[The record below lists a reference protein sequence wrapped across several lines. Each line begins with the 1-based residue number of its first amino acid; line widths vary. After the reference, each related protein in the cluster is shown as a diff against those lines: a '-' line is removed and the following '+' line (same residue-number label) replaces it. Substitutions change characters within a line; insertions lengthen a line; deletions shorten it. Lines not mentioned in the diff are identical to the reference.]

1 MACNCTADLR
11 ADIIKRFFGV
21 EARRT
26 EFAQELIRIV
36 ECQQTMMSRDL
47 QEWFR
52 IWFRFSDVM
61 FEEFLACVM
70 KRQTTMSKELQQ
82 VIRSRYFPTSQQM
95 ANDFIRVVLCSCCP
109 TMCGTDVNIIG
120 ISDSFTVDGWYL
132 QVDASNLVYME
143 SGVVTQTVPCSSGI
157 ADYGH
162 TDGVSGGFENPH
174 YFSGVW
180 ESLLEVVIKDPV
192 GTAYD
197 FFLYGLD
204 SYPWGAATSEVQV
217 STDNGATWN
226 TAISGGAPSSAGIT
240 GTYDTGTINF
250 VYRAVVTLEDGCVFT
265 DPVSGFLCSPI
276 DEIYFAFVVPSAIDV
291 GGFAVIF
298 ATAVIPPNM
307 TINLQ
312 KSLDGGT
319 TWSDANLNVPAASF
333 DGLTQITTGEP
344 VGALFDVR
352 LQLVNNTSGCTY
364 YSDSAPVIV

>member
-120 ISDSFTVDGWYL
+120 ISDSFT
-132 QVDASNLVYME
+132 A
-143 SGVVTQTVPCSSGI
+143 
-157 ADYGH
+157 
-162 TDGVSGGFENPH
+162 GF
-174 YFSGVW
+174 VA
-180 ESLLEVVIKDPV
+180 SLLQGKSI
-192 GTAYD
+192 
-197 FFLYGLD
+197 
-204 SYPWGAATSEVQV
+204 SE
-217 STDNGATWN
+217 AH
-226 TAISGGAPSSAGIT
+226 
-240 GTYDTGTINF
+240 
-250 VYRAVVTLEDGCVFT
+250 
-265 DPVSGFLCSPI
+265 
-276 DEIYFAFVVPSAIDV
+276 
-291 GGFAVIF
+291 
-298 ATAVIPPNM
+298 ATAVEVSAYVC
-307 TINLQ
+307 TQ
-312 KSLDGGT
+312 KGAMPVLPES
-319 TWSDANLNVPAASF
+319 
-333 DGLTQITTGEP
+333 ITGK
-344 VGALFDVR
+344 G
-352 LQLVNNTSGCTY
+352 
-364 YSDSAPVIV
+364 